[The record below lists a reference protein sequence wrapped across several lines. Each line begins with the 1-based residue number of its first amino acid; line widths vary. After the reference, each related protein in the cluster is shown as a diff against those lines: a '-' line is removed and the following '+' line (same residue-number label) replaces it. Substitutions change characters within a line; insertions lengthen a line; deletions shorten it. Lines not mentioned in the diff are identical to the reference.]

1 MGQTIL
7 VVEDNEDSRS
17 LIAKVLARAGYGI
30 IETESGEEAVSLAR
44 AVHPDLILMDLSL
57 VGIDGLT
64 ATGLLKK
71 DPVTRDVPVV
81 ALTAYAMEG
90 DRERIL
96 GAGCDGYISKPV
108 DVRKLPDMIATYL
121 KGAQIDAK

>member
-1 MGQTIL
+1 MNETVL
-7 VVEDNEDSRS
+7 LVEDNEDSRA
-17 LIAKVLARAGYGI
+17 LITKVLVLAGYKV

-57 VGIDGLT
+57 VGMDGLSAT
-64 ATGLLKK
+64 ALLKK

-96 GAGCDGYISKPV
+96 KAGCDGYLSKPV
-108 DVRKLPDMIATYL
+108 DVRKLAETISGYMRGTQVDT
-121 KGAQIDAK
+121 K